1 MAMTKIRVVSVEE
14 ATAKLDALARL
25 HNLTN
30 HCYDESASKSIE
42 GFDAMKW
49 VTLCAQRNA
58 LRQRESE
65 ASLPFFRI
73 YQTAHC
79 TAPVSLTNQPGGL
92 NKLAA

>member
-1 MAMTKIRVVSVEE
+1 MTKIRVATVEE

-30 HCYDESASKSIE
+30 HCYDESASESID

-49 VTLCAQRNA
+49 VTLCAQRDA
-58 LRQRESE
+58 LREREKE
-65 ASLPFFRI
+65 ASLSFARI
-73 YQTAHC
+73 YQTADRK
-79 TAPVSLTNQPGGL
+79 ASVPLTNQPGGL